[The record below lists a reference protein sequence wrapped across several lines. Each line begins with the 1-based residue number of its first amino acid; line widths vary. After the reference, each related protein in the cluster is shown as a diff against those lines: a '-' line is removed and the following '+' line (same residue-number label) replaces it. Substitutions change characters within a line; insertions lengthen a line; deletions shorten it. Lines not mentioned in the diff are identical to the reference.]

1 VNEKKSKYCNY
12 LIILILVS
20 TLVRGLLAGLLEL
33 GNDEVYYRLYAL
45 YPDWSHFDHPAM
57 VGWVIQL
64 FSLNLFFQSEFFLR
78 LGSVVFGAANI
89 FIIYKIGKKIKNERT
104 GFFAALLYVASIYAT
119 VITGIFILPDTPQN
133 LFWLLSVLFI
143 VKSIPENPVNAAAKR
158 NVLLVG
164 LFIGL
169 AVLSK
174 YTSVFLWFGA
184 GLYILFFN
192 RKWLKSPYLYLSAII
207 TLLCLLPIFLWNYE
221 NHFIS
226 FTFQGGRV
234 VSGGQIHFNYFIT
247 ELLGEIFYNN
257 PINFVLIV
265 LSLVAFFS
273 KKLDLD
279 KNIVRVILLISLPL
293 IFTFL
298 AISLFRGT
306 LPHWT
311 APAYTTLILLAAAWI
326 DQKVKEG
333 VVFPKS
339 IVASLSLLAIIL
351 VLGFA
356 QINYGIF
363 KIDHSEKFIETGSND
378 PSLDLYGFNQVGK
391 AFAKVVEEDRAT
403 GKMPEDAILVGNNW
417 FPLANYD
424 YYAAS
429 PLGMRTFGLGT
440 LSQIHKYAWANRA
453 NDCFNIGMNAYFITD
468 SRYFQDPETAFSKY
482 FESIEPCDTVEIMRG
497 GKVAKLAFIY
507 RMKNMKALPDDPL
520 FFY

>member
-1 VNEKKSKYCNY
+1 MSESKNRYCNY
-12 LIILILVS
+12 LILLIIVS

-33 GNDEVYYRLYAL
+33 GNDEVYYLLYAL

-89 FIIYKIGKKIKNERT
+89 FLIYKIGKTIKNERT
-104 GFFAALLYVASIYAT
+104 GFFAALLYVSSIYAT
-119 VITGIFILPDTPQN
+119 VITGIFTLPDTPQN

-143 VKSIPENPVNAAAKR
+143 VKSIPENPVHAAAKR
-158 NVLLVG
+158 NILLSG

-184 GLYILFFN
+184 GLYILLFN

-207 TLLCLLPIFLWNYE
+207 TLLGILPIFIWNFE

-234 VSGGQIHFNYFIT
+234 VSDGQIHFNYFLT
-247 ELLGEIFYNN
+247 EILGEIFYNN

-265 LSLVAFFS
+265 LSLIAFFR

-279 KNIVRVILLISLPL
+279 KNHARIIILISLPL
-293 IFTFL
+293 IFVFL

-326 DQKVKEG
+326 DQKVKDG
-333 VVFPKS
+333 IILPKS
-339 IVASLSLLAIIL
+339 IVASLSVLAIIL
-351 VLGFA
+351 VLSIA
-356 QINYGIF
+356 QIRYGIF
-363 KIDHSEKFIETGSND
+363 QIDNSKELAEIGSND
-378 PSLDLYGFNQVGK
+378 PSLDLFGFKQVGK
-391 AFAKVVEEDRAT
+391 AFAEVVENDRAS
-403 GKMPEDAILVGNNW
+403 GEMPEDAILVGNNW
-417 FPLANYD
+417 FPLANYG

-429 PLGMRTFGLGT
+429 PIGMRTFGLGT
-440 LSQIHKYAWANRA
+440 LSQIHKFAWTNRA
-453 NDCFNIGMNAYFITD
+453 NDCFNLGMNAYFITD
-468 SRYFQDPETAFSKY
+468 SRYYQDPESAFSKY
-482 FESIEPCDTVEIMRG
+482 FETIEPCDTVEIIRG
-497 GKVAKLAFIY
+497 GKVAKVAFIY

-520 FFY
+520 FFW

>member
-1 VNEKKSKYCNY
+1 MSKSVVNFRVYLTV
-12 LIILILVS
+12 LIITS
-20 TLVRGLLAGLLEL
+20 TLIRAFLATVLEL

-45 YPDWSHFDHPAM
+45 YPNWSHFDHPGM
-57 VGWVIQL
+57 VGWVMQL
-64 FSLNLFFQSEFFLR
+64 FSLNLLFQNEFFLR

-89 FIIYKIGKKIKNERT
+89 WIIYQTGKTIKNERA

-133 LFWLLSVLFI
+133 LFWLLSVWFI
-143 VKSIPENPVNAAAKR
+143 LKTLPANPSTTAAGR
-158 NVLLVG
+158 NMLLVG

-169 AVLSK
+169 AILSK
-174 YTSVFLWFGA
+174 YTSVFLWLGA

-192 RKWLKSPYLYLSAII
+192 RKWLTSRYLYLSILI
-207 TLLCLLPIFLWNYE
+207 TLICILPILIWNFQ

-234 VSGGQIHFNYFIT
+234 VSTGQIKFDYFLT

-265 LSLVAFFS
+265 LGLVAFFRNKMELNKEFS
-273 KKLDLD
+273 RL
-279 KNIVRVILLISLPL
+279 ILFISLPL
-293 IFTFL
+293 ILVFL
-298 AISLFRGT
+298 FISLFRGT

-311 APAYTTLILLAAAWI
+311 GPAYTTLLLLAGAWM
-326 DQKVKEG
+326 DQKVKPG
-333 VVFPKS
+333 IIFPKS
-339 IVASLSLLAIIL
+339 IIASLSLLLIIL
-351 VLGFA
+351 VFGFA

-363 KIDHSEKFIETGSND
+363 QLDKSTKITETGSND
-378 PSLDLYGFNQVGK
+378 PSLDLFGYKQVGDE
-391 AFAKVVEEDRAT
+391 FARIVKNDRAT
-403 GKMPEDAILVGNNW
+403 GEMPDDAILIGSNW

-429 PLGMRTFGLGT
+429 PLGMKSFGLGT
-440 LSQIHKYAWANRA
+440 LDQIHKYAWTNRE

-468 SRYFQDPETAFSKY
+468 TRHYQDPTDTFSKY
-482 FESIEPCDTVEIMRG
+482 FETIVPCDTIEIMRG
-497 GKVAKLAFIY
+497 GQVDKLAFVY
-507 RMKNMKALPDDPL
+507 RLKNMKALPDDPL